1 MNTLSIGTD
10 MAHSKET
17 RIRHRELL
25 TSSYKKQRLRVLK
38 RDNYTCQ
45 SCGATDVPMHVDH
58 IVPRVAGG
66 TSDMDNLQALCVPCN
81 LAKGSKSVF
90 LRQSATPPVFSSN
103 LSLNG
108 TQTTVIDDGF
118 AQKP

>member
-1 MNTLSIGTD
+1 MT
-10 MAHSKET
+10 HSKET
-17 RIRHRELL
+17 RFRHREIV
-25 TSSYKKQRLRVLK
+25 SHKYKQQRLRVLA
-38 RDNYTCQ
+38 RDNHTCQ
-45 SCGATDVPMHVDH
+45 LCGATDVPMHVDH

-90 LRQSATPPVFSSN
+90 SARMTTPPVFSRN

-108 TQTTVIDDGF
+108 TQSTIIQDGF